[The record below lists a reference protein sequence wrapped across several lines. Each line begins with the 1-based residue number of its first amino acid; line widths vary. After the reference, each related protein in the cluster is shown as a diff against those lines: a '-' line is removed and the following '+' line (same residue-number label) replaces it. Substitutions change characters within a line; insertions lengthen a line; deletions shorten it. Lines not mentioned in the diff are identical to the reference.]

1 MGIIREKEIRGEDMK
16 TSSYKKKKIQKP
28 LNMKK
33 FYIVREY
40 HFLFLTLADWQRV
53 DC

>member
-1 MGIIREKEIRGEDMK
+1 MGRGYEDK
-16 TSSYKKKKIQKP
+16 FIQKKIQKP

-40 HFLFLTLADWQRV
+40 HRGFLTLADWQRV